1 MTRPGRLTPRLPLIN
16 RKALIH
22 WNSNSRLPLP
32 SDSNK
37 FELYGHNLQEL
48 RALLPSGAG
57 PSKADFINPVLRN
70 GIEDINLINFAVH
83 YLECLQKCDEEGE
96 NPWLLSLRDA
106 ARKRWQVQVSINA
119 KLLRMYK
126 EAPYK
131 TIIHDCYGHCPAVV
145 YQKDKHGQ
153 CRKPVPIDFCY
164 KNEVGLY
171 SRVLCLK
178 EHVFG
183 ICLGS
188 TSSTSSCFMIGT
200 LTFGWRLMSVGVRR
214 CGILIPT
221 VRSFIARS
229 APSHFQLLHGSI
241 RNNLLLLEQ
250 LAAASITRLLAT

>member
-1 MTRPGRLTPRLPLIN
+1 M
-16 RKALIH
+16 
-22 WNSNSRLPLP
+22 
-32 SDSNK
+32 
-37 FELYGHNLQEL
+37 YGHNLQEL

-131 TIIHDCYGHCPAVV
+131 TIIHDCYGHCPAAV

-153 CRKPVPIDFCY
+153 RRKPVSIDFCY

-171 SRVLCLK
+171 SRVWGVVSEGTCLWYLPWINK
-178 EHVFG
+178 FNKLMLYDWDFDIWVETDVSWGAEVWDLNPDGTFIHCEKRPEPFSTPSWVDPEQTALVRTIGCSKYYG
-183 ICLGS
+183 I
-188 TSSTSSCFMIGT
+188 
-200 LTFGWRLMSVGVRR
+200 VGNIIQ
-214 CGILIPT
+214 C
-221 VRSFIARS
+221 S
-229 APSHFQLLHGSI
+229 
-241 RNNLLLLEQ
+241 
-250 LAAASITRLLAT
+250 